1 MINSFYKFLL
11 NAFFGGFIIILP
23 AIVLFKLAAWLFE
36 FLSETAQPV
45 TGVLIRSLSLS
56 EPRAFALTLAGTF
69 IFCAMIGLLTRTRF
83 GKAVQTLFE
92 VKILSR
98 IPGYNAISDI
108 IGQITGKQSGLF
120 RGVVLVTLED
130 SGLSATG
137 FIVDE
142 IADQHVTVFIPCG
155 PNPTTGF
162 VLHMNKE
169 KITRLNVSVEAA
181 MKTIIA
187 CGSGSSQFLK
197 AGLFSGKV

>member
-1 MINSFYKFLL
+1 MINTIYKFLF

-23 AIVLFKLAAWLFE
+23 IIVLYKLAAWLFS
-36 FLSETAQPV
+36 FLSETAEPI
-45 TGVLIRSLSLS
+45 TRLLIQSLSLS
-56 EPRAFALTLAGTF
+56 EPRALGFTLAGTF
-69 IFCAMIGLLTRTRF
+69 IFCALIGLLTRTRF
-83 GKAVQTLFE
+83 GKAAQTLFE
-92 VKILSR
+92 TRILSR
-98 IPGYNAISDI
+98 IPGYNAIRDI

-130 SGLSATG
+130 TGVSATG

-142 IADQHVTVFIPCG
+142 ISDQLITVFIPCG

-162 VLHMNKE
+162 VLHMNRDKV
-169 KITRLNVSVEAA
+169 TRLNVSVEAA

-197 AGLFSGKV
+197 ASTFSGGI